1 MAAMDRATIEGRLA
15 DLRREFEAGQKLL
28 RELEGKQMEVRDTM
42 LRIGGAMQVLEELLA
57 AEPHAS
63 DPAGPS

>member
-1 MAAMDRATIEGRLA
+1 MDRATIETRLA

-57 AEPHAS
+57 ADSRPQ
-63 DPAGPS
+63 DPAEPG

>member
-1 MAAMDRATIEGRLA
+1 MDRAMIESRLA
-15 DLRREFEAGQKLL
+15 ELRREFEAGQKLL

-57 AEPHAS
+57 ADAKPQAQAEPS
-63 DPAGPS
+63 

>member
-1 MAAMDRATIEGRLA
+1 MDRATIETRLA

-57 AEPHAS
+57 ADSRPQ
-63 DPAGPS
+63 DPAESG